1 MRIHVHRHA
10 DLTVVEPVL
19 CSFGTRDA
27 SQQRRL
33 GVAQLVK
40 NVTFIALVSC
50 DLLAVY
56 LVGGHVLGEPAE
68 TVVDGEVAPLPP
80 VVCLVDEA
88 AELVVEHRC
97 TFCLFD
103 TDGG

>member
-1 MRIHVHRHA
+1 MQLWDSRCLA
-10 DLTVVEPVL
+10 A
-19 CSFGTRDA
+19 A
-27 SQQRRL
+27 SPGCGAAREECNL
-33 GVAQLVK
+33 
-40 NVTFIALVSC
+40 IALVSC